1 MSSLEDQ
8 NITEWQLRYPLRTVM
23 VMPGRHGI
31 PDRLVR
37 VGKASRQ
44 GVRVKHLDGPCKGQ
58 WITVHPDDLE
68 PLPDK

>member
-8 NITEWQLRYPLRTVM
+8 RIAEWQARYPLHTVM
-23 VMPGRHGI
+23 VIPGRWGL
-31 PDRLVR
+31 PDALFR
-37 VGKASRQ
+37 VGKASRK

-68 PLPDK
+68 PLPQP